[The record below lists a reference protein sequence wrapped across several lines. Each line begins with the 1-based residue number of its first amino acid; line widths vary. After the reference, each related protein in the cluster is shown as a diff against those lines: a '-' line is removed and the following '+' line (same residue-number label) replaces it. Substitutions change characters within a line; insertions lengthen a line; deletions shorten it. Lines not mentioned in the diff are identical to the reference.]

1 MSREYWDMFQY
12 HVKTSGT
19 QSRTEGYTMGKI
31 VWDESLSVAIDLVDE
46 QHKMLIERLN
56 DLSSAVEMTK
66 GISEILNTLGFLI
79 DYTDF
84 HFSTE
89 ERYMRKY
96 DYPGFETH
104 LKQHEIFKTSLNNL
118 VSDFEEE
125 GATEPLSASINTL
138 LVNWLINHIKVI
150 DIQFGNF
157 LRENGLENL
166 KE

>member
-1 MSREYWDMFQY
+1 
-12 HVKTSGT
+12 
-19 QSRTEGYTMGKI
+19 
-31 VWDESLSVAIDLVDE
+31 
-46 QHKMLIERLN
+46 
-56 DLSSAVEMTK
+56 
-66 GISEILNTLGFLI
+66 
-79 DYTDF
+79 
-84 HFSTE
+84 
-89 ERYMRKY
+89 MRKY

>member
-1 MSREYWDMFQY
+1 
-12 HVKTSGT
+12 
-19 QSRTEGYTMGKI
+19 MGQI

-46 QHKMLIERLN
+46 QHKMLIEKLN

-66 GISEILNTLGFLI
+66 GVSEILNTLGFLI

-84 HFSTE
+84 HFSAE
-89 ERYMRKY
+89 EGFMKKH
-96 DYPGFETH
+96 DYPGYDAH
-104 LKQHEIFKTSLNNL
+104 LKQHEIFNTSLENL
-118 VSDFEEE
+118 VRDFEEE

-138 LVNWLINHIKVI
+138 LVNWLVNHIKVI

-157 LRENGLENL
+157 LRERGLEDL